1 MILHQG
7 ILTLGFDFVSIIR
20 YSYRHFT
27 LIQRRPSYLPFT
39 PPRCT
44 IGFDMTV
51 VTCGVVRAPEGR
63 NLLCLPNAEHIPFA
77 IFHRSLPRLSMRRIR
92 QLRRRAAA
100 AVAQHNLH
108 ANQGQNIRA
117 RKCQR
122 QRQLVIIH
130 HPPGGGGGSWAAGR
144 PQQHALEDRILQH
157 LFQQVHIGGG
167 PRVPRAQE
175 VRAWKATRVEAH
187 AIHQG
192 GQWFST
198 PALGREAPCPAG
210 VVMLLLERAP
220 KAAARVGRARPAA
233 PATPRIGMVRT
244 RT

>member
-7 ILTLGFDFVSIIR
+7 ILSLGFDFVSIIR

-108 ANQGQNIRA
+108 ANQGQNICACKR
-117 RKCQR
+117 QR
-122 QRQLVIIH
+122 QRQRVIVH
-130 HPPGGGGGSWAAGR
+130 HPPGGGGGQLGCRTSSAACAR
-144 PQQHALEDRILQH
+144 RSNPSTSLPASAYRRRSSC
-157 LFQQVHIGGG
+157 
-167 PRVPRAQE
+167 PSR
-175 VRAWKATRVEAH
+175 TRSTSVE
-187 AIHQG
+187 
-192 GQWFST
+192 SDT
-198 PALGREAPCPAG
+198 CRS
-210 VVMLLLERAP
+210 
-220 KAAARVGRARPAA
+220 ARY
-233 PATPRIGMVRT
+233 TPRWTMVLYPCT
-244 RT
+244 RP

>member
-1 MILHQG
+1 MFNKNPDKEDYAETATAG
-7 ILTLGFDFVSIIR
+7 GGAAGAASNAAASVRDF
-20 YSYRHFT
+20 
-27 LIQRRPSYLPFT
+27 
-39 PPRCT
+39 PPQ
-44 IGFDMTV
+44 
-51 VTCGVVRAPEGR
+51 
-63 NLLCLPNAEHIPFA
+63 
-77 IFHRSLPRLSMRRIR
+77 S
-92 QLRRRAAA
+92 AA
-100 AVAQHNLH
+100 AVDAVNPSTPTTCGGGGGAAQSP
-108 ANQGQNIRA
+108 
-117 RKCQR
+117 RKSRTEYLCTQTSTAKTTR
-122 QRQLVIIH
+122 HR
-130 HPPGGGGGSWAAGR
+130 PPPPRRGGGSWAAGR

-233 PATPRIGMVRT
+233 PATPRVGTVRT